1 MADGGAQTGA
11 GAARDSEPAAK
22 AAVDLGDAI
31 APAGGQGTA
40 PELLVVRLG
49 VVEYRAALELQEAVR
64 ARRQA
69 DELPD
74 VLMLLEHP
82 PVYTLG
88 RRSRDSDLSFTPEWY
103 AEQGIDIVRVRRGGK
118 LTYHGPGQL
127 VGYPIMRVD
136 DVVAYLRTMEEALIA
151 ALADEGIAARNR
163 PDDGIEYTG
172 VWVEDRKIA
181 SIGVHVRRQVTAH
194 GFAINVDNDMRP
206 FEWAVAC
213 GLHGVQMTSLADERG
228 ETALTRPPASEPL
241 ALEREPSPSLARL
254 ADRVTARFAAAFG
267 RVAVE
272 AEPAALGVEAT
283 AIGR

>member
-1 MADGGAQTGA
+1 MAD
-11 GAARDSEPAAK
+11 
-22 AAVDLGDAI
+22 AV
-31 APAGGQGTA
+31 

-49 VVEYRAALELQEAVR
+49 VIEYRTALALQEAVR
-64 ARRQA
+64 ERRQA

-74 VLMLLEHP
+74 VLLLLEHP

-88 RRSRDSDLSFTPEWY
+88 RRSRDEDLSFTPEWY

-151 ALADEGIAARNR
+151 ALADEGLTARNR
-163 PDDGIEYTG
+163 PEDGIEYTG

-194 GFAINVDNDMRP
+194 GFAVNVDNDMRP

-213 GLHGVQMTSLADERG
+213 GLQGVRMTSLADERG
-228 ETALTRPPASEPL
+228 ETTLTRPPATERL
-241 ALEREPSPSLARL
+241 ALSRDPSPTLARL
-254 ADRVTARFAAAFG
+254 ADHVVARFAAAFG
-267 RVAVE
+267 RTPVE
-272 AEPAALGVEAT
+272 AGPESLGVEPVVA
-283 AIGR
+283 GS